1 MVHAI
6 LSFMRWLI
14 LLAALSLHA
23 QTADLVVRNAKIYTA
38 DAAKPNATVLVV
50 KDGKI
55 LAVGEAWAGKATRTI
70 DAQGAMVM
78 PGFIDSHGH
87 VQSLVESLE
96 TLDLRGVKSE
106 AEAAALVRKAAQTA
120 KPGEWIQ
127 GRSWDQNLWP
137 GKQFPTKA
145 SLDEAA
151 PANPVTLARVDGH
164 AAWVNQRALDLA
176 DVNGKTPDPDG
187 GKILRTGDGEATG
200 VLIDVAQRLVSRKVP
215 GATPEQVRRYLRRA
229 TAELARLGI
238 TSVHDAGVSSET
250 LDGYRALIAAGEL
263 PVRVNAMIGG
273 VGPLWET
280 YKKRGP
286 EVGEFLTVRSIKLYA
301 DGALGSRGAALLA
314 PYTDDAGNSG
324 LLINKEELIRQ
335 VAMEAVKTGF
345 QVCTHAI
352 GDRGNR
358 AVLNAYAAAL
368 TEGNDKRFRV
378 EHAQVVAPE
387 DFDVFRK
394 FNIIASVQATHATSD
409 MGWAEAR
416 LGPERVKGAYAWQSF
431 LKRGIVVANGSD
443 FPVEQPNPLWGFYS
457 AVTREDHQGAPDGG
471 WYPSQKMSRAEALRS
486 WTQTGAYAAFE
497 EQSKGSLTAG
507 KVADFV
513 MLSNDIM
520 SVPAAEIL
528 KARVTM
534 TVVGGRVVY
543 SE

>member
-1 MVHAI
+1 
-6 LSFMRWLI
+6 
-14 LLAALSLHA
+14 
-23 QTADLVVRNAKIYTA
+23 
-38 DAAKPNATVLVV
+38 
-50 KDGKI
+50 
-55 LAVGEAWAGKATRTI
+55 
-70 DAQGAMVM
+70 
-78 PGFIDSHGH
+78 
-87 VQSLVESLE
+87 
-96 TLDLRGVKSE
+96 
-106 AEAAALVRKAAQTA
+106 
-120 KPGEWIQ
+120 
-127 GRSWDQNLWP
+127 
-137 GKQFPTKA
+137 
-145 SLDEAA
+145 
-151 PANPVTLARVDGH
+151 
-164 AAWVNQRALDLA
+164 
-176 DVNGKTPDPDG
+176 
-187 GKILRTGDGEATG
+187 
-200 VLIDVAQRLVSRKVP
+200 
-215 GATPEQVRRYLRRA
+215 
-229 TAELARLGI
+229 
-238 TSVHDAGVSSET
+238 
-250 LDGYRALIAAGEL
+250 
-263 PVRVNAMIGG
+263 
-273 VGPLWET
+273 
-280 YKKRGP
+280 
-286 EVGEFLTVRSIKLYA
+286 
-301 DGALGSRGAALLA
+301 
-314 PYTDDAGNSG
+314 
-324 LLINKEELIRQ
+324 

-431 LKRGIVVANGSD
+431 LQRGIVVANGSD